1 MEDMVMFVKLTAV
14 VNRQEREVFLAVSKI
29 FGVSKSDDLGVTYV
43 LSDTG
48 HGIMVKDSVEDVLQ
62 KIKELKNTVDK
73 IETV

>member
-1 MEDMVMFVKLTAV
+1 MFVKLTAV

>member
-1 MEDMVMFVKLTAV
+1 
-14 VNRQEREVFLAVSKI
+14 VFLAVSKI

>member
-1 MEDMVMFVKLTAV
+1 MEDTGMFVKLTAV

-29 FGVSKSDDLGVTYV
+29 FGVSKSDDLSVTYV

>member
-29 FGVSKSDDLGVTYV
+29 FGVSKSDDLSVTYV

>member
-62 KIKELKNTVDK
+62 KIKEIKNNVDK

>member
-1 MEDMVMFVKLTAV
+1 MFVRLTAV
-14 VNRQEREVFLAVSKI
+14 VNRQEREVFLSVSKI

-48 HGIMVKDSVEDVLQ
+48 HGIMVKESVEDVLQ
-62 KIKELKNTVDK
+62 KIKDAFKNNVDR

>member
-1 MEDMVMFVKLTAV
+1 MFVKLTAV

-29 FGVSKSDDLGVTYV
+29 FGVSKSDDLSVTYV

>member
-48 HGIMVKDSVEDVLQ
+48 NGIMVKDSVEDVLQ
-62 KIKELKNTVDK
+62 KIKEIKNNVDK
-73 IETV
+73 IEIV

>member
-1 MEDMVMFVKLTAV
+1 MEDTGMFVKLTAV

>member
-1 MEDMVMFVKLTAV
+1 MEDTGMFVKLTAV

-62 KIKELKNTVDK
+62 KIKEIKNNVDK